1 MKIRIL
7 LADDHE
13 ILLDSLTYSINFSE
27 SLEVVC
33 TAKNGLEVLEKL
45 AIYDVDVL
53 VCDMQM
59 PQMDG
64 IATVLQ
70 VRQHYP
76 NLKILMLSMLEEAH
90 LIEQAIQAGALGYV
104 LKKAKKAE
112 LEKAI
117 LTVANGD
124 RYFGNE
130 IVEILNIAEP
140 IRENLPSML
149 SAREIE
155 VLKLIALEN
164 SSLEIATK
172 LNISLNTVESHRKS
186 IYQKLHL
193 KNLAGAVRFALEH
206 KLID

>member
-13 ILLDSLTYSINFSE
+13 ILLDSLTDSINFSE
-27 SLEVVC
+27 FLEVIC

-45 AIYDVDVL
+45 SIYDVDVL

-70 VRQHYP
+70 VRQCYP
-76 NLKILMLSMLEEAH
+76 HLKILMLSMLEEAH

-117 LTVANGD
+117 LTVANGE

-130 IVEILNIAEP
+130 ILEILNIAEP
-140 IRENLPSML
+140 VRENLPSML

-164 SSLEIATK
+164 SSVEIAAK

-193 KNLAGAVRFALEH
+193 KNLAGAVRFALDH

>member
-1 MKIRIL
+1 M
-7 LADDHE
+7 
-13 ILLDSLTYSINFSE
+13 
-27 SLEVVC
+27 
-33 TAKNGLEVLEKL
+33 
-45 AIYDVDVL
+45 
-53 VCDMQM
+53 M
-59 PQMDG
+59 
-64 IATVLQ
+64 
-70 VRQHYP
+70 
-76 NLKILMLSMLEEAH
+76 
-90 LIEQAIQAGALGYV
+90 AGALGYV

-117 LTVANGD
+117 LTVGNGD
-124 RYFGNE
+124 KYFGNE
-130 IVEILNIAEP
+130 ILEILNIVEP

-149 SAREIE
+149 STREIE

-164 SSLEIATK
+164 SSLDIAAK